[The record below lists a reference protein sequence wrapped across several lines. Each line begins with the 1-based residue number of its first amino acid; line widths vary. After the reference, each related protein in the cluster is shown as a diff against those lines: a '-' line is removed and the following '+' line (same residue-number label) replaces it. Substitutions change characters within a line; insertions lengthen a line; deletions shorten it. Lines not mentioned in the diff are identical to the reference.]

1 MIKRLTFVRRSDSVE
16 PGEFA
21 ERWRAAAL
29 TVDRSAPPSAR
40 RSRLVHCVVRPGRT
54 DRPYHGVAIEWFADE
69 PALIACDATES
80 AALDAL
86 DPVIDRATTLRV
98 RVTGRTVLGDGELE
112 RWWSA
117 GGTRFVVLGVV
128 QRTPQITREQF
139 AAYWWDE
146 HRPLANRLLPPEV
159 QPDIYVH
166 DYVSP
171 GENATFD
178 GVGEF
183 YDPSIDRTRE
193 RTRWAE
199 LPGVSETQQIA
210 ADEERFLIRD
220 TRWALLADATVMIPT
235 AATSNLRTATT

>member
-1 MIKRLTFVRRSDSVE
+1 MIKRLTFVRRADSVE
-16 PGEFA
+16 PGGFA

-40 RSRLVHCVVRPGRT
+40 HSRLVHCVVRPGRT

-69 PALIACDATES
+69 AALTACDATES
-80 AALDAL
+80 AALDTL
-86 DPVIDRATTLRV
+86 DPVIDPATTLSV
-98 RVTGRTVLGDGELE
+98 RVTSRTVLGDDELE

-117 GGTRFVVLGVV
+117 GGTRFVILGIV
-128 QRTPQITREQF
+128 QRAPRLTREQF
-139 AAYWWDE
+139 AAYWWNE

-159 QPDIYVH
+159 QPDVYVH
-166 DYVSP
+166 DYVLP
-171 GENATFD
+171 GETAAFD
-178 GVGEF
+178 GIGEF

-199 LPGVSETQQIA
+199 RPGAPATQQIA

-220 TRWALLADATVMIPT
+220 TRWSLLTDATVMIPT
-235 AATSNLRTATT
+235 VATSNPRKATT